1 MPRRGENIYKRRDGR
16 WEGRYIVG
24 RKPDGRAIY
33 RSVYGASYHSVRQK
47 LAHCQEENRKR
58 LLRGC
63 TMTVKE
69 LFARWQAG
77 NSQLKPTS
85 RERYR
90 ALIEQHIQPELGMH
104 RVCDLTEDVL
114 NAFVEKKLK
123 VGRLDG
129 KGGLSPKT
137 VNDICVL
144 VKSALKLARRKF
156 QYAGT
161 EVFRAPPTKQKPM
174 EVLGEW
180 ESRRIS
186 AAVLRAPT
194 PSNAAFLLCLETGIR
209 LGEACALRWSDV
221 DFTSGLLHIQ
231 RTAYRINYGGRT
243 ELVIQTPKTDNSQR
257 TIPLT
262 AKMLSVLRS
271 FRAGENDC
279 LFTGSDKPMEPRT
292 LQYRFQKFLKEL
304 GISPRNFHILR
315 HSFATRCIDCGMDIK
330 SLSEILGHA
339 NVQVTLQMYVHPSMD
354 SKRSALEAASV
365 LSGIA

>member
-16 WEGRYIVG
+16 WEGRYIAD

-33 RSVYGASYHSVRQK
+33 HSVYGASYHSVRQK
-47 LAHCQEENRKR
+47 LAVYREENRKR

-69 LFARWQAG
+69 LLTCWQAE

-90 ALIEQHIQPELGMH
+90 ALIEQHIQPELGSY
-104 RVCDLTEDVL
+104 RVCDLTEEQL
-114 NAFVEKKLK
+114 KAFVDQKLK
-123 VGRLDG
+123 FGRLDG

-137 VNDICVL
+137 VNDICVV

-156 QYAGT
+156 QYTGA
-161 EVFRAPPTKQKPM
+161 EEFHAPPTKQKPM
-174 EVLGEW
+174 EVLHRW

-194 PSNAAFLLCLETGIR
+194 LSNAAFLLCLETGIR
-209 LGEACALRWSDV
+209 LGEVCALRWSDV
-221 DFTSGLLHIQ
+221 DFTSGLLHI
-231 RTAYRINYGGRT
+231 RHTAYRINYGGRT
-243 ELVIQTPKTDNSQR
+243 ELVIQAPKTDSSLR

-271 FRAGENDC
+271 FRAGENDY
-279 LFTGSDKPMEPRT
+279 LFTGSDKPVEPRT

-304 GISPRNFHILR
+304 EIPARNFHMLR

-354 SKRSALEAASV
+354 SKRSELEAASAM
-365 LSGIA
+365 SGIA

>member
-1 MPRRGENIYKRRDGR
+1 MG
-16 WEGRYIVG
+16 
-24 RKPDGRAIY
+24 
-33 RSVYGASYHSVRQK
+33 
-47 LAHCQEENRKR
+47 L
-58 LLRGC
+58 
-63 TMTVKE
+63 
-69 LFARWQAG
+69 
-77 NSQLKPTS
+77 
-85 RERYR
+85 
-90 ALIEQHIQPELGMH
+90 H
-104 RVCDLTEDVL
+104 RVCDLTEDIL

-123 VGRLDG
+123 FGRLDG
-129 KGGLSPKT
+129 KGGLSAKT

-156 QYAGT
+156 QYAGA
-161 EVFRAPPTKQKPM
+161 EEFRAPLTKQKPM
-174 EVLGEW
+174 EVLCEW

-209 LGEACALRWSDV
+209 LGEVCALRWSDV
-221 DFTSGLLHIQ
+221 DFTSGLLHIR

-243 ELVIQTPKTDNSQR
+243 ELVIQTPKTDNSRR

-271 FRAGENDC
+271 FRAGENDY
-279 LFTGSDKPMEPRT
+279 LFTGSDKHMEPRT
-292 LQYRFQKFLKEL
+292 MQYRFQKFLKEL
-304 GISPRNFHILR
+304 GISHRNFHILR

-354 SKRSALEAASV
+354 SKRSALETASV